1 MSNIIDIE
9 DRIKLEQKKKTKVD
23 RAKKME
29 AVRKVVQCTRCLARC
44 AKCGVQFE
52 THEMYKRQKGPYRF
66 CPFCQEE
73 YEDFLQIKKGEESPF
88 YWHNK
93 EWTALWQSWVEYQL
107 AMKSRSVEIGLFFSA
122 YGAVGLLENF
132 HGKVEGC
139 FAIQEHLS
147 MTGAVGAA
155 AGVE

>member
-9 DRIKLEQKKKTKVD
+9 GRIKLEQKKKAKVD

-52 THEMYKRQKGPYRF
+52 THEMYQRQKGPYRF

-73 YEDFLQIKKGEESPF
+73 YEDFLQIQKGEESPF

-93 EWTALWQSWVEYQL
+93 AWVALWQVWIEYQQ
-107 AMKSRSVEIGLFFSA
+107 AMKTYRRVPGIHRP
-122 YGAVGLLENF
+122 GAGGGVGPVSLRGQRPGSGDL
-132 HGKVEGC
+132 VRPTP
-139 FAIQEHLS
+139 S
-147 MTGAVGAA
+147 PVTDPWP
-155 AGVE
+155 

>member
-9 DRIKLEQKKKTKVD
+9 DRIKLEQKKKAKVD
-23 RAKKME
+23 RAKKLE

-52 THEMYKRQKGPYRF
+52 THEMYQRQKGPYRF

-73 YEDFLQIKKGEESPF
+73 YDDFLQIQKGEESPF

-93 EWTALWQSWVEYQL
+93 AWVALWQVWIDYQQ
-107 AMKSRSVEIGLFFSA
+107 AMKA
-122 YGAVGLLENF
+122 YGESQEFIDLVRE
-132 HGKVEGC
+132 VEWDR
-139 FAIQEHLS
+139 
-147 MTGAVGAA
+147 
-155 AGVE
+155 

>member
-9 DRIKLEQKKKTKVD
+9 GRIKLEQKKKAKVD

-52 THEMYKRQKGPYRF
+52 SHEMYKRQKGLYRF

-73 YEDFLQIKKGEESPF
+73 YEDFRRIKDEGAESSY

-93 EWTALWQSWVEYQL
+93 EWVSVWQTWLDFQR
-107 AMKSRSVEIGLFFSA
+107 AMKA
-122 YGAVGLLENF
+122 YGESEEFIDLVRE
-132 HGKVEGC
+132 VEWDR
-139 FAIQEHLS
+139 
-147 MTGAVGAA
+147 
-155 AGVE
+155 

>member
-1 MSNIIDIE
+1 M
-9 DRIKLEQKKKTKVD
+9 D

-73 YEDFLQIKKGEESPF
+73 YEDFRRIKERARRAPF
-88 YWHNK
+88 TGTTRSGWP
-93 EWTALWQSWVEYQL
+93 SGRPGSIS
-107 AMKSRSVEIGLFFSA
+107 SRP
-122 YGAVGLLENF
+122 
-132 HGKVEGC
+132 
-139 FAIQEHLS
+139 
-147 MTGAVGAA
+147 
-155 AGVE
+155 

>member
-9 DRIKLEQKKKTKVD
+9 GRIKLEQKKKAKVD
-23 RAKKME
+23 RTKKME

-52 THEMYKRQKGPYRF
+52 SHEMYKRQQGPYRF

-73 YEDFLQIKKGEESPF
+73 YEDFRLIEEQGQESPF

-93 EWTALWQSWVEYQL
+93 EWLSVWQTWLDFQR
-107 AMKSRSVEIGLFFSA
+107 AMKA
-122 YGAVGLLENF
+122 YGESQEFIDLVRE
-132 HGKVEGC
+132 VEWDR
-139 FAIQEHLS
+139 
-147 MTGAVGAA
+147 
-155 AGVE
+155 

>member
-9 DRIKLEQKKKTKVD
+9 GRIKLEQKKKAKVD

-29 AVRKVVQCTRCLARC
+29 AVRKIVQCTRCLARC

-52 THEMYKRQKGPYRF
+52 THEIYKRQKGPYRF

-73 YEDFLQIKKGEESPF
+73 YEDFLRITEESEDSPF

-93 EWTALWQSWVEYQL
+93 EWVALWQSWLDFQQ
-107 AMKSRSVEIGLFFSA
+107 AMKVYGESQEFIDLVREVEWDR
-122 YGAVGLLENF
+122 
-132 HGKVEGC
+132 
-139 FAIQEHLS
+139 
-147 MTGAVGAA
+147 
-155 AGVE
+155 